1 MEIKVSD
8 NLKKL
13 ATLCDDKLYIV
24 GGYVRNAML
33 EIPCFDI
40 DICSPLGSEVVE
52 KLCNEAGFKAKRVN
66 EKLGTLLITAG
77 DEQYEYTPF
86 RRENYVRGNH
96 SPESVEFVDD
106 IVVDAKRRD
115 FTCNAIYYNIAT
127 GKIFDPYNG
136 AGDIK
141 NKVVR
146 CVETPLFVFS
156 SDGLRI
162 LRLVRF
168 ACELGFKIDAK
179 TFKTACEMV
188 YQLDCISPERKYAEL
203 KKIVLAE
210 FKYGAEKNDFLIYFN
225 GLKLYK
231 YLFGN
236 LNASF
241 QINTKTID
249 YQKFLKSPKEA
260 KFLAFFMLYL
270 LNKYEFKYMQ
280 EGQINCDIMMLSNV
294 LRLPR
299 DFACNL
305 TRAYFVFQQLKFK
318 SLNELVAINYHNLND
333 VQRAGVNVFCD
344 VKLVSEKI
352 LELKLGG
359 VPLNTAQLQ
368 ITAEEIATFVPQNKI
383 SQIQKLLFDMCLMG
397 KVKNENSELKKVL
410 ATIKLNK

>member
-8 NLKKL
+8 NLKRL
-13 ATLCDDKLYIV
+13 AELCDGKLYIV
-24 GGYVRNAML
+24 GGYVRNAL
-33 EIPCFDI
+33 LNIPCFDI
-40 DICSPLGSEVVE
+40 DICSPLGSNVVE
-52 KLCNEAGFKAKRVN
+52 KICIDAGYKVKRVN
-66 EKLGTLLITAG
+66 EKLGTLLITIG

-106 IVVDAKRRD
+106 IMVDARRRD
-115 FTCNAIYYNIAT
+115 FTCNAIYFNIST

-136 AGDIK
+136 AGDIQ
-141 NKVVR
+141 NKVVK
-146 CVETPLFVFS
+146 CIETPLFVFS

-203 KKIVLAE
+203 KKIVLSE
-210 FKYGAEKNDFLIYFN
+210 FKYGAQKNDFLIYFN

-236 LNASF
+236 LNEGF
-241 QINTKTID
+241 QISIKSDD
-249 YQKFLKSPKEA
+249 YKKFLKSPKES
-260 KFLAFFMLYL
+260 KFIAFLILYFV
-270 LNKYEFKYMQ
+270 NKYEFKYMQ
-280 EGQINCDIMMLSNV
+280 EGQINCDVMMLSNV

-299 DFACNL
+299 DLACNL
-305 TRAYFVFQQLKFK
+305 TRAYLVFQQIRFK
-318 SLNELVAINYHNLND
+318 PLNELVAINYHNLTD
-333 VQRAGVNVFCD
+333 VQRSAVNVFCD
-344 VKLVSEKI
+344 VKPVSEKV

-359 VPLNTAQLQ
+359 VPLNISQLQ

-397 KVKNENSELKKVL
+397 KVKNENAELKKVL
-410 ATIKLNK
+410 ATIKTSK